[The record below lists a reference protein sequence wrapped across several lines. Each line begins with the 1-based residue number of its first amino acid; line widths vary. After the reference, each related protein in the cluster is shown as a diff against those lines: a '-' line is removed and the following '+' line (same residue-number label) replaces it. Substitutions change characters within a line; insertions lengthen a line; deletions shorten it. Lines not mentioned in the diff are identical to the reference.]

1 LMLAECSLWTLVRA
15 CGGDMGGD
23 GQMDLT
29 VLALPDEVG
38 LTPAAAHFVLLE
50 AADGDKV
57 GVGLAT

>member
-1 LMLAECSLWTLVRA
+1 
-15 CGGDMGGD
+15 
-23 GQMDLT
+23 MDLT